1 MIVFFNASGKAEKSS
16 SILSLI
22 KLYFEGI
29 VSANKRKVNGLDYI
43 MFSAPVTNGNSG
55 GPLFD
60 EFGLPIGIVTF
71 GREDAVG
78 MNYAIGSQ
86 TINAFLNK
94 ASREG

>member
-1 MIVFFNASGKAEKSS
+1 
-16 SILSLI
+16 
-22 KLYFEGI
+22 
-29 VSANKRKVNGLDYI
+29 

-60 EFGLPIGIVTF
+60 EFGSPIGIVTF

-94 ASREG
+94 ANREG